1 MPILPGFKFPIRHH
15 RLSPLEIL
23 KREIKSKESH
33 HIKHYRNLFENMLPT
48 ELLYDDLEKGKRKR
62 IYSFEVTFWAFF
74 TQMIWGY
81 SSCSE
86 AVKAVQ
92 SWFPLKKISSNTAA
106 YCKAR
111 ARLNYSRL
119 TSIFFAIVTRETKL
133 KESEKWHGKHVKIVD
148 GTSFQLSDTQDI
160 QDVWPQ
166 VKSQKKYCG
175 TPTVGVQGLTCL
187 ATGLLLDWEKSPVLS
202 IHDSVACRPMFESLK
217 DGDLLL
223 ADRAYGSYMN
233 ISFLKAK
240 GVELV
245 TRMLGARKI
254 KLARTTRLAK
264 NDYLEEWPKPK
275 KRPSHITDEQ
285 WNNLESTI
293 TMRIIRYTVNQ
304 DGFRSRK
311 ITLATTLLD
320 PDKFPRE
327 DLIELYHQR
336 WGIEL
341 RFRDIKTTMNTAK
354 LNSKTPSMV
363 AREIVMLAIAYN
375 LTRTLINR
383 AIEDKKDIKYE
394 RVSFAN
400 SLAQIRHFSTMFKS
414 NLSLE
419 KMGEIRNDF
428 NRILVD
434 TLVIYRPY
442 RSEPRAI
449 KRRHNRYKLITTKRS
464 EMFVPSQGKKY
475 KKRA

>member
-1 MPILPGFKFPIRHH
+1 MSILPGFKFPVRYH
-15 RLSPLEIL
+15 RLSSEEIY
-23 KREIKSKESH
+23 KRELKLKESH
-33 HIKHYRNLFENMLPT
+33 HIKHYRNLFMNIIPT

-62 IYSFEVTFWAFF
+62 VYSFEVTFWAFF
-74 TQMIWGY
+74 TQMAWGY
-81 SSCSE
+81 SSCAE

-111 ARLNYSRL
+111 SKLSHSRL
-119 TSIFFAIVTRETKL
+119 IEIFFTIVKKETNL

-148 GTSFQLSDTQDI
+148 GTSLQLSDTQPI
-160 QDVWPQ
+160 QDIWPQ

-175 TPTVGVQGLTCL
+175 TPTVDVQGLTCL
-187 ATGLLLDWEKSPVLS
+187 STGLLLDWEKSPLLS

-217 DGDLLL
+217 EGDLLL

-233 ISFLKAK
+233 ISLLKSK
-240 GVELV
+240 RVEIV

-254 KLARTTRLAK
+254 QLKRATRLAK
-264 NDYLEEWPKPK
+264 NDYLEDWPKPK

-293 TMRIIRYTVNQ
+293 TMRIIRYTVKQ
-304 DGFRSRK
+304 GGFRSRK
-311 ITLATTLLD
+311 ITIATTLLD
-320 PDKFPRE
+320 PNEFPMA
-327 DLIELYHQR
+327 DLIDLYHKR

-354 LNSKTPSMV
+354 LNSKTPGMV
-363 AREIVMLAIAYN
+363 AREIVVLAIAYN

-383 AIEDKKDIKYE
+383 AVEDQQGIIYE

-400 SLAQIRHFSTMFKS
+400 ALAQIRHFAPKFK
-414 NLSLE
+414 NDIPVNQLRKL
-419 KMGEIRNDF
+419 MNDF
-428 NRILVD
+428 NRILTD

-449 KRRHNRYKLITTKRS
+449 KRRNNRYKLLTTKRS
-464 EMFVPSQGKKY
+464 EMIVPRQEKKY